1 MRNNTRPGMILN
13 IHLVDLQ
20 SWDEAQKC
28 VRKELKGSES
38 ETPGMMEA
46 FILVIYSSGGGQGE
60 GNIEKTSKFKNLLK
74 LN

>member
-1 MRNNTRPGMILN
+1 MASFLNENYSKMRNNIRPGMILN

-46 FILVIYSSGGGQGE
+46 FILVIYSSRR
-60 GNIEKTSKFKNLLK
+60 FR
-74 LN
+74 